1 MCREVPTFFSVC
13 SLVKLQYRLEREDQ
27 VHWTSGEYYNMK
39 PVTSADILLQCGQ
52 RLSYYHYEVL
62 NDAIITGKQ
71 AVNA

>member
-1 MCREVPTFFSVC
+1 
-13 SLVKLQYRLEREDQ
+13 
-27 VHWTSGEYYNMK
+27 MK
-39 PVTSADILLQCGQ
+39 PTTSADILLQCGQ

>member
-1 MCREVPTFFSVC
+1 
-13 SLVKLQYRLEREDQ
+13 
-27 VHWTSGEYYNMK
+27 MK
-39 PVTSADILLQCGQ
+39 PATSADILLQCGL